1 MNELNVFSVG
11 WVKALSFTAA
21 KHNIRNLFKNI
32 HCCYE
37 RITKGFCSRDIWN
50 MDDYVIRLLRD
61 MFKYFADNCQGYP
74 GDGSAEGESME
85 AWEKYLNNIS
95 YLLNQSLES
104 VNIDSNVR
112 KSAREE
118 AFKYILKRFDNFW
131 D

>member
-50 MDDYVIRLLRD
+50 MDDYVTRLLRD

-74 GDGSAEGESME
+74 GDGSAEGKSIE
-85 AWEKYLNNIS
+85 AWEKYLHNIS

-104 VNIDSNVR
+104 VNSDPNVR

-118 AFKYILKRFDNFW
+118 AFKYILKRFDSFW

>member
-37 RITKGFCSRDIWN
+37 RIAKGFCSRDIWN
-50 MDDYVIRLLRD
+50 MDDYVTRLLRD

-74 GDGSAEGESME
+74 GDDSAEGESME

-104 VNIDSNVR
+104 VNSDPNVR

-118 AFKYILKRFDNFW
+118 AFKYILKRFDSFW

>member
-11 WVKALSFTAA
+11 WVKALSFTSI
-21 KHNIRNLFKNI
+21 KYNIKNLFKNI
-32 HCCYE
+32 YCCYE

-50 MDDYVIRLLRD
+50 MDDYVTRLLRD
-61 MFKYFADNCQGYP
+61 MFEYFADNCQGYP
-74 GDGSAEGESME
+74 GDNSPEGESIE
-85 AWEKYLNNIS
+85 AWEKYLHNIS

-104 VNIDSNVR
+104 VNSDSNIR

-118 AFKYILKRFDNFW
+118 AFKYILKRFDSFW